1 MTAAIIDG
9 KAFAAR
15 LRERVATEVAELR
28 RGTASRPGLAVV
40 LVGDDPAS
48 EVYVR
53 NKDKAEPRGRRWYSV
68 EHRLPAATRRPSCS
82 ALVDR

>member
-1 MTAAIIDG
+1 MGADIIDG

-15 LRERVATEVAELR
+15 IRARVAADRGRAR
-28 RGTASRPGLAVV
+28 RAGLVPGLAVV

-53 NKDKAEPRGRRWYSV
+53 SKGTADPRGG
-68 EHRLPAATRRPSCS
+68 HAFGGAPAGCGDGARGARCW
-82 ALVDR
+82 R